1 VSPQALVRDI
11 IEERIDT
18 EEHRLVNRESLL
30 RSVAEFIANIH
41 GDHPTRVAVDGV
53 DAAGKTTFAD
63 QLRTHVAE
71 HGRPVIRAS
80 LDGFHNPSVIRY
92 ERGRLSPEGYYLD
105 SFNYRALLD
114 NLLLP
119 LGPGGSLSY
128 REAVFDYR
136 RDIWLEQPPSKAK
149 ADSVLLFDGVFLL
162 RPELVSLWDLRIFLD
177 ISFDEMMR
185 RGLERSPGDAE
196 AETLYAQRYIPGQ
209 KLYHLHAAPKRRAD
223 IVINNNDPDDPR
235 VTFMSPSL

>member
-1 VSPQALVRDI
+1 LD
-11 IEERIDT
+11 
-18 EEHRLVNRESLL
+18 NRESLL
-30 RSVAEFIANIH
+30 RSVAEFIANTQRS
-41 GDHPTRVAVDGV
+41 HPTRVAIDGV

-63 QLRTHVAE
+63 LLKTHVAE
-71 HGRPVIRAS
+71 HGRHVIRAS
-80 LDGFHNPSVIRY
+80 LDGFHNPSAVRY
-92 ERGRLSPEGYYLD
+92 QRGRLSPEGYYLD

-119 LGPGGSLSY
+119 LGPGGDLSY
-128 REAVFDYR
+128 REAIFDYK
-136 RDIWLEQPPSKAK
+136 RDRWLQSTPSKART
-149 ADSVLLFDGVFLL
+149 DSVLLFDGVFLL
-162 RPELVSLWDLRIFLD
+162 RLELFGLWELRIFLD
-177 ISFDEMMR
+177 ISFDEMTR

-196 AETLYAQRYIPGQ
+196 AETLYAERYVPGQ